1 MWVSVVWCT
10 RAANEFDV
18 IVVDSASGRAFN
30 GEVGSVVV
38 VREGEV
44 SQWNVDVV
52 PGVGGKVTSDVI
64 FEINDVEGD
73 LMVPDTLFP
82 E

>member
-1 MWVSVVWCT
+1 MWVSVVWCAGST
-10 RAANEFDV
+10 DETDV
-18 IVVDSASGRAFN
+18 VVVDSASGRTFN
-30 GEVGSVVV
+30 GVVGSVVV
-38 VREGEV
+38 VCEGEV

-52 PGVGGKVTSDVI
+52 PGVSGKVTSDVI